1 MKRIITAVILFAATI
16 AYSQNRA
23 DSLLN
28 HTVVIGGDVFTAVEA
43 TGDMYILHAES
54 CKHVV
59 LCSSMEDILS
69 LLYWIEQYPCEE
81 LRYAQSYY
89 QELVE
94 EKIWE

>member
-1 MKRIITAVILFAATI
+1 MKYIFTAALIFAASFI
-16 AYSQNRA
+16 FAQGRI

-28 HTVVIGGDVFTAVEA
+28 HTLVIGGDVFSAVEA

-59 LCSSMEDILS
+59 LCSSMEDILC
-69 LLYWIEQYPCEE
+69 LLYWIEQYPCED
-81 LRYAQSYY
+81 LRNAQHYY
-89 QELVE
+89 QDLVA